1 MSRPSG
7 ERGTCSV
14 QTPKGVIEF
23 RGSLLTRTTA
33 VFALAA
39 TAIVASALL
48 SINVLIVE
56 PLMQRAANNQAATIE
71 LAANTYFELPADR
84 RAEFELQVLVDHG
97 LLVST
102 IKQDMPPAVWEASYF
117 SLLRDALVDRF
128 GSDVTFYEYE
138 EHYWVN
144 LPNPTSGPLELQI
157 GLSSELPYLTQQ
169 IVGFA
174 VVIVA
179 AVIVMLASY
188 IAVRRIARPLQS
200 ASNATERFRERTTFE
215 VIPVEG
221 PREIRTLTANLNQ
234 MYEEITA
241 LLENRTALLAG
252 ISHDIRTPLTRMRLA
267 LEVNREELGDD
278 VAEQIANDLT
288 QMDELVENALEYARG
303 TQEIPE
309 CVPFHSFFTS
319 LVDGIDT
326 DIHVEWEGE
335 RHFEVELAPGAFS
348 RVLTNLVLNAI
359 EHARDVSL
367 FVLVDDDHVAV
378 HVRDHGDGI
387 PENER
392 TRVFRPFYR
401 MDTARSGEYRHSG
414 LGLAI
419 VKQLCDNFGW
429 SVTIGE
435 NTGGGTDVSF
445 TITRSNPAEK
455 RS

>member
-1 MSRPSG
+1 M
-7 ERGTCSV
+7 
-14 QTPKGVIEF
+14 IEF

-39 TAIVASALL
+39 TAILGSALV
-48 SINVLIVE
+48 SINLLIVE
-56 PLMQRAANNQAATIE
+56 PLMQRAANNQAAIIE

-84 RAEFELQVLVDHG
+84 RAEFELQVLVNHD

-102 IKQDMPPAVWEASYF
+102 INQDMPAATWEASYF

-128 GSDVTFYEYE
+128 GADVTFYEDV

-144 LPNPTSGPLELQI
+144 LPNPTGGPLELQI
-157 GLSSELPYLTQQ
+157 GFSSELPYLTQQ

-179 AVIVMLASY
+179 AIIVMLASY
-188 IAVRRIARPLQS
+188 IAVRRIARPLQR
-200 ASNATERFRERTTFE
+200 ASNATERFRGRTAFE
-215 VIPVEG
+215 TIPVEG

-267 LEVNREELGDD
+267 LEINRDELGDG
-278 VAEQIANDLT
+278 VADQLANDLS

-303 TQEIPE
+303 TQETSE
-309 CVPFHSFFTS
+309 RVPFHSFFTS
-319 LVDGIDT
+319 LVDGIAT
-326 DIHVEWEGE
+326 DISIEWEGE
-335 RHFEVELAPGAFS
+335 RQFEVELAPSAFS

-359 EHARDVSL
+359 EHAGDVSM
-367 FVLVDDDHVAV
+367 FVAVDDDHVAI
-378 HVRDHGDGI
+378 HVRDCGHGI
-387 PENER
+387 PEDER

-401 MDTARSGEYRHSG
+401 MDSARGGEFRHSG

-429 SVTIGE
+429 SVAIGE
-435 NTGGGTDVSF
+435 NKGGGTDVCV
-445 TITRSNPAEK
+445 TITRSQPMETIP
-455 RS
+455 

>member
-1 MSRPSG
+1 M
-7 ERGTCSV
+7 
-14 QTPKGVIEF
+14 IEF

-39 TAIVASALL
+39 TAILGSALV

-56 PLMQRAANNQAATIE
+56 PLMQRAANNQAAIIE

-84 RAEFELQVLVDHG
+84 RAEFELQVLVNHD

-102 IKQDMPPAVWEASYF
+102 IKQDIPPATSKASYF

-128 GSDVTFYEYE
+128 GADVTFYEDV

-144 LPNPTSGPLELQI
+144 LPNPTGGSLELQI
-157 GLSSELPYLTQQ
+157 GFSSELPYLTQQ

-179 AVIVMLASY
+179 AIIVMLASY
-188 IAVRRIARPLQS
+188 IAVRRIARPLQR
-200 ASNATERFRERTTFE
+200 ASNATERFRGRTAFE
-215 VIPVEG
+215 SIPVEG

-267 LEVNREELGDD
+267 LEINRDELGDG
-278 VAEQIANDLT
+278 VADQLAKDLS

-303 TQEIPE
+303 TQETPE
-309 CVPFHSFFTS
+309 RVPFHSFFTS
-319 LVDGIDT
+319 LVDGIAAG
-326 DIHVEWEGE
+326 IPIEWEGE
-335 RHFEVELAPGAFS
+335 RQFEVELAPSAFS
-348 RVLTNLVLNAI
+348 RVLTNLILNAI
-359 EHARDVSL
+359 EHARDVSIL
-367 FVLVDDDHVAV
+367 VAV
-378 HVRDHGDGI
+378 SDDRVAIHVRDHGHGI
-387 PENER
+387 PEEER

-401 MDTARSGEYRHSG
+401 MDSARGGELRHSG

-429 SVTIGE
+429 SVAIGE
-435 NTGGGTDVSF
+435 NKGGGTDVCV
-445 TITRSNPAEK
+445 TIRRTQ
-455 RS
+455 

>member
-1 MSRPSG
+1 M
-7 ERGTCSV
+7 
-14 QTPKGVIEF
+14 IEF

-39 TAIVASALL
+39 TVIVASALL
-48 SINVLIVE
+48 SINALIVE
-56 PLMQRAANNQAATIE
+56 PLKQRAANNQAATIE
-71 LAANTYFELPADR
+71 LAANTYFELPSDR
-84 RAEFELQVLVDHG
+84 RAEFELQVLVNHG

-102 IKQDMPPAVWEASYF
+102 IKQDMPPATWEASYF
-117 SLLRDALVDRF
+117 SLLGGALVDRF
-128 GSDVTFYEYE
+128 GTDVTFYEDE

-144 LPNPTSGPLELQI
+144 LPNPTGGPLELQI
-157 GLSSELPYLTQQ
+157 GFSSELPYLTQQ

-188 IAVRRIARPLQS
+188 VAVRRIARPLQR
-200 ASNATERFRERTTFE
+200 ASNATERFRERTTFDL
-215 VIPVEG
+215 IPAEG
-221 PREIRTLTANLNQ
+221 PREIRTLTANLNR

-267 LEVNREELGDD
+267 LEINREELGDG
-278 VAEQIANDLT
+278 VADQLANDLS

-303 TQEIPE
+303 TQETPE
-309 CVPFHSFFTS
+309 HVPFHSFFTS
-319 LVDGIDT
+319 LVDGIVADT
-326 DIHVEWEGE
+326 RIEWDGE
-335 RHFEVELAPGAFS
+335 RQFELELAPSAFS
-348 RVLTNLVLNAI
+348 RVVTNLVLNAI
-359 EHARDVSL
+359 EHAGDVSL
-367 FVLVDDDHVAV
+367 FVVVNDARVAI
-378 HVRDHGDGI
+378 HVRDHGSGI
-387 PENER
+387 PEEER

-401 MDTARSGEYRHSG
+401 MDSARGGEYRHSG

-435 NTGGGTDVSF
+435 NEGGGTDVCV
-445 TITRSNPAEK
+445 TIARSELAASNPQV
-455 RS
+455 R

>member
-1 MSRPSG
+1 M
-7 ERGTCSV
+7 
-14 QTPKGVIEF
+14 IEF

-39 TAIVASALL
+39 TAILALAL
-48 SINVLIVE
+48 VSINVLIVE
-56 PLMQRAANNQAATIE
+56 PLMQRAANNQAAIIE
-71 LAANTYFELPADR
+71 LAANTYFELPANR
-84 RAEFELQVLVDHG
+84 RAEFELQVLVDHD

-102 IKQDMPPAVWEASYF
+102 IKQDMPPATWDASYF

-128 GSDVTFYEYE
+128 GTDVTFYYDAER
-138 EHYWVN
+138 YWVN
-144 LPNPTSGPLELQI
+144 LPNPTGGPLELQI
-157 GLSSELPYLTQQ
+157 GFSSELPYLTQQ

-179 AVIVMLASY
+179 AIIVMLASY
-188 IAVRRIARPLQS
+188 IAVRRIARPLQR
-200 ASNATERFRERTTFE
+200 ASNATERFRGRTAFE
-215 VIPVEG
+215 AIPVEG

-267 LEVNREELGDD
+267 LEINRDELGDG
-278 VAEQIANDLT
+278 VADQLSNDLS
-288 QMDELVENALEYARG
+288 QMDELVENALEYASG
-303 TQEIPE
+303 TQEIAE
-309 CVPFHSFFTS
+309 RVPFHSFFTS
-319 LVDGIDT
+319 LVDGIAS
-326 DIHVEWEGE
+326 DIRIEWEGE
-335 RHFEVELAPGAFS
+335 RQFEVELAPSAFS

-359 EHARDVSL
+359 EHADDVSL
-367 FVLVDDDHVAV
+367 LVAVDDEHVAI
-378 HVRDHGDGI
+378 HVCDHGSGI
-387 PENER
+387 PEEER

-401 MDTARSGEYRHSG
+401 MDSARGGETGHSG

-435 NTGGGTDVSF
+435 NEGGGTDVCV
-445 TITRSNPAEK
+445 TIQRSHSKKPN
-455 RS
+455 S